1 LLKTR
6 LSAHRDR
13 SMARSLRSRFAEV
26 DMRERKIAVA
36 VMAISALIMTPV
48 GEQAEAQLAADWMVP
63 AAAHNRGAKNT
74 FWRTDLS
81 VHNPHEYD
89 LPIVV
94 QVLPSNTVNF
104 DVPTVSLTLYP
115 WETVNLWDV
124 LGPDVFDLEGS
135 AAVLAYADP
144 SLRCDPIEDCHF
156 LVTSR
161 TYTPEQG
168 GGTGEYGLTVPGAAV
183 AKATDWATFAYA
195 AGVLNDGEAFRC
207 NAGVASWTSD
217 WTRVRLDVQSAD
229 GQIVTSEVFDVPP
242 FGHVQRR
249 LLASGYGGALV
260 FYLESGPGDALVFPY
275 ATVVNQETGDASYL
289 FATPSVVGASVAK
302 SFRAIERRP
311 DTPAPSERIVTDLR
325 SSTRRK

>member
-1 LLKTR
+1 
-6 LSAHRDR
+6 
-13 SMARSLRSRFAEV
+13 
-26 DMRERKIAVA
+26 MREYKIAVSA
-36 VMAISALIMTPV
+36 AAILALIMAAVPD
-48 GEQAEAQLAADWMVP
+48 QAEAQLAADWMVP
-63 AAAHNRGAKNT
+63 AAAHNRGSKNT

-81 VHNPHEYD
+81 LHNPHEYD

-94 QVLPSNTVNF
+94 QVLPSETVNF

-135 AAVLAYADP
+135 AAILAYADP

-168 GGTGEYGLTVPGAAV
+168 GGVGEYGLTVPGAAISN
-183 AKATDWATFAYA
+183 ATNWETFAYA

-207 NAGVASWTSD
+207 NAGVASWTPD
-217 WTRVRLDVQSAD
+217 WTRVRLDVQDAD

-249 LLASGYGGALV
+249 LLESGYGGTLV

-275 ATVVNQETGDASYL
+275 ATVVNQRTGDASYL
-289 FATPSVVGASVAK
+289 FAMPSVVGASVAK
-302 SFRAIERRP
+302 SFESADRRP
-311 DTPAPSERIVTDLR
+311 HVPAASKRIVTDVRR
-325 SSTRRK
+325 SSRRK